1 MARATTVQALRNR
14 GISKKTAE
22 ILADAGFTLEK
33 LAASK
38 AERLAKFSP
47 KKEAEKVRKKLGTAR
62 VEAKPAPK
70 REKARPAARPRRTA
84 AKAAEAE
91 PEAPLTIP
99 TKAPPLTPG
108 EQEIMDGLKEIGRW
122 LPRFVVTEL
131 SKKIH
136 GLKLSKKRLQ
146 EVLQK
151 ICEKF
156 DLHVIDANESAGI
169 VSAQSIGEPGTQMTM
184 RTFHYAG
191 VAEMNVTLG
200 LPRLIE
206 IVDARRVP
214 STPIMELY
222 VKSGHTD
229 LERMRKIATEIEM
242 TSLEDIASIE
252 TDLVN
257 MRVLAYPDDHRM
269 KSRGVT
275 WPELEEKLKKLGEIQ
290 EVRRQVGNVER
301 KTRALVVEAGEPSFK
316 KLQRLAPR
324 NRPKKNKHLPRGSRG
339 LLQKR
344 GGEYVTSTRR

>member
-1 MARATTVQALRNR
+1 
-14 GISKKTAE
+14 
-22 ILADAGFTLEK
+22 
-33 LAASK
+33 
-38 AERLAKFSP
+38 
-47 KKEAEKVRKKLGTAR
+47 
-62 VEAKPAPK
+62 
-70 REKARPAARPRRTA
+70 
-84 AKAAEAE
+84 
-91 PEAPLTIP
+91 
-99 TKAPPLTPG
+99 
-108 EQEIMDGLKEIGRW
+108 
-122 LPRFVVTEL
+122 
-131 SKKIH
+131 
-136 GLKLSKKRLQ
+136 KKRLL

-222 VKSGHTD
+222 VKSGHMD

-257 MRVLAYPDDHRM
+257 MRVLAYPEHHRM

-275 WPELEEKLKKLGEIQ
+275 WSELEDKHELSSRDLRGRRDRGRAQRHRERGVQ
-290 EVRRQVGNVER
+290 HAPGARPHGRHPPHHAGLRHDDERRRREGDRPPRHLRPQVLRPRPRGVRDHG
-301 KTRALVVEAGEPSFK
+301 PSPAS
-316 KLQRLAPR
+316 RR
-324 NRPKKNKHLPRGSRG
+324 DHGRGGLPRRRRG
-339 LLQKR
+339 ERHRGPACHPRHGCREPDLQTASGTPEADR
-344 GGEYVTSTRR
+344 GGEAETGRDA